1 VALGLWFGQ
10 FHQAQARCAEAMKT
24 QRPQIIL
31 CLGLLGGLIWVGW
44 LNAQTPPQFT
54 GLQPLTNKE
63 IRLTLT
69 APVGR
74 SYRIE
79 ATTNAQDWSGL
90 FTFPTNVATSLQHTD
105 SAAPYLPARFYRAA
119 QLSGT
124 NILSGDHLATTNGDV
139 VFRPVDHASFVMQWN
154 DKFIYND
161 PAGGSFAG
169 IPKADLILISHTHG
183 DHFNATVL
191 AGVWKTNTIFIAPQ
205 AVYNSM
211 AGSFRSNTI
220 VLANGAATNV
230 LGLNVA
236 AVPAYNGNHPLG
248 NGNGYVL
255 TIGGKRIYISGD
267 TGNQPEIRALAN
279 IDVAFLCINLP
290 FTMSVSD
297 ATNCVRAFRP
307 QVVYPY
313 HYRNQGGDTTN
324 AAAFKQRLGT
334 DLGIEVRLRK
344 WY

>member
-1 VALGLWFGQ
+1 ML
-10 FHQAQARCAEAMKT
+10 CAEAMKT
-24 QRPQIIL
+24 QRIHFL
-31 CLGLLGGLIWVGW
+31 TCLALLGGLGWVSW

-69 APVGR
+69 APAGR

-79 ATTNAQDWSGL
+79 TTTNAQDWNGL

-119 QLSGT
+119 QLTGT
-124 NILSGDHLATTNGDV
+124 NILSGDHLATTHGDV

-161 PAGGSFAG
+161 PASGSYAG
-169 IPKADLILISHTHG
+169 IPKADLILISHTHS
-183 DHFNATVL
+183 DHFQPTVL
-191 AGVWKTNTIFIAPQ
+191 AGVWKTNTIFIAPL

-211 AGSFRSNTI
+211 AALFRSNTI
-220 VLANGAATNV
+220 VLTNAASTNV
-230 LGLNVA
+230 LGLDVE
-236 AVPAYNGNHPLG
+236 AVPAYDSSNHPKG
-248 NGNGYVL
+248 SGNGYVV

-267 TGNQPEIRALAN
+267 TANQSELRALTN
-279 IDVAFLCINLP
+279 IDTAFIAMNAS
-290 FTMSVSD
+290 FTMNASA
-297 ATNCVRAFRP
+297 ATNLVRAMQPRI
-307 QVVYPY
+307 VYPY
-313 HYRNQGGDTTN
+313 HFRENGGAMTN
-324 AAAFKQRLGT
+324 PPLFKQWLGT